1 MRQEFRHEFED
12 PEYFKA
18 RSEVTDKAYEALEQ
32 GSITLIL
39 TFVVRFLSTSPH
51 VSTGIQASSSASVEP
66 VTKKRKATDEG
77 PTMKKTALW

>member
-32 GSITLIL
+32 GSITSIL
-39 TFVVRFLSTSPH
+39 TFVLGFLSSPH

-66 VTKKRKATDEG
+66 ITKKRKATDEG